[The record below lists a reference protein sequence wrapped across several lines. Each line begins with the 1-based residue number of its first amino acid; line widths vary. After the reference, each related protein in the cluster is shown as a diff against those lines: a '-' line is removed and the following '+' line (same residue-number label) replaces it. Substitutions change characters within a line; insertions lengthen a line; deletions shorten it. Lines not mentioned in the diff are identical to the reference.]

1 MAPNAFI
8 GFKIMPQIGS
18 EKNPIRMSPHRTT
31 KLRGQYLKN
40 EDKAKYDSNY
50 DRIFGSKT
58 EFEIARETSKTFS
71 AEQS

>member
-1 MAPNAFI
+1 
-8 GFKIMPQIGS
+8 MPQLGS
-18 EKNPIRMSPHRTT
+18 DERPVAFRQTIASKESRTR
-31 KLRGQYLKN
+31 KGF
-40 EDKAKYDSNY
+40 DKQKYDANY